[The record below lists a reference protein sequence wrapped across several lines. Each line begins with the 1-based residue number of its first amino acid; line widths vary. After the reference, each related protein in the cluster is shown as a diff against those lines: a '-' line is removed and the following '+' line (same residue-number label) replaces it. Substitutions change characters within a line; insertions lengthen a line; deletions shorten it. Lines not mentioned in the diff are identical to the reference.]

1 MNRDVPPLVELLRTN
16 DPAMISVIEG
26 LLGGEGIPY
35 QVADRNM
42 SVLEGSIGVIQVRI
56 LVPEDREAE
65 ARELLTDAELGSWLR
80 SRDGRRGRGQKSDN
94 A

>member
-1 MNRDVPPLVELLRTN
+1 MDRVPPMAELVRTN

-26 LLGGEGIPY
+26 LLGAEGVPY

-56 LVPEDREAE
+56 LVPEDREEE
-65 ARELLTDAELGSWLR
+65 ARELLTDAELGGWLR
-80 SRDGRRGRGQKSDN
+80 SPDSRRGRQNRDN

>member
-1 MNRDVPPLVELLRTN
+1 MVELVRTN
-16 DPAMISVIEG
+16 DPAMISVVEG
-26 LLGGEGIPY
+26 LLSGEGVPY

-56 LVPEDREAE
+56 LVPEDREGQ
-65 ARELLTDAELGSWLR
+65 ARELLIDADLGQWLR
-80 SRDGRRGRGQKSDN
+80 SPHPRRARHDRAQNNDR